1 MNVGQPESLR
11 LIAAAATGES
21 GIQSVWVELFDGNAI
36 TVRVETD
43 GGLRTIEVP
52 WTRYSY

>member
-21 GIQSVWVELFDGNAI
+21 GIQSAWVELFDGNAV

-52 WTRYSY
+52 WTRYNY

>member
-21 GIQSVWVELFDGNAI
+21 GIQSAWFDGNAI